1 MISGWRLTAT
11 SSRGSSQ
18 EDLPSP
24 PPSPEAGVS
33 MPIRWDEL
41 GSVYPTDSTI
51 PIVSDRLERTGD
63 SWADILT
70 EKHEYKAMFGSPSLR
85 TE

>member
-1 MISGWRLTAT
+1 
-11 SSRGSSQ
+11 
-18 EDLPSP
+18 
-24 PPSPEAGVS
+24 

-51 PIVSDRLERTGD
+51 LTVSDRLECPGD
-63 SWADILT
+63 VWVGILK
-70 EKHEYKAMFGSPSLR
+70 EKHDFESMLGSPSLR